1 MLLSTRTAGLRSV
14 TQYEVDK
21 DGLPRVSLL
30 EILRYRRFID
40 LATATAEVG
49 CGRKSLRDWELRRVI
64 PSRKNQEKLQ
74 VIFGRP
80 WSALRRTAP
89 RYGIPRKEQAQQ

>member
-1 MLLSTRTAGLRSV
+1 MLLAARTAQLRSM
-14 TQYEVDK
+14 TQYEVGT
-21 DGLPRVSLL
+21 DGIPHVSVL
-30 EILRYRRFID
+30 EMLRYRRYID
-40 LATATAEVG
+40 LATATAEIG
-49 CGRKSLRDWELRRVI
+49 CGRKSLRDWELRRVT

-89 RYGIPRKEQAQQ
+89 RYGIPTEKDHDE